1 MLYLISNIFVCVC
14 ALISFIYGITQFFKP
29 KKAIYA
35 QMIVLGVGCIAF
47 GRLYQVVRLLTG
59 GDIAN
64 EFQLGILGVIGS
76 LMFFF
81 SANFGAMDSLADDGS
96 NEYKKY
102 RIISFAAPLAALAL
116 YVIFILVA
124 DVSRLWK
131 IIGAVVTFFI
141 MQTTYFNLKHLIF
154 PDVDYG
160 VINCLKPYN
169 AAVLFYALFC
179 IADIIAMSRES
190 EIAVAIVSAEI
201 GITVLLITLLL
212 AKGVKKWTT

>member
-1 MLYLISNIFVCVC
+1 
-14 ALISFIYGITQFFKP
+14 
-29 KKAIYA
+29 
-35 QMIVLGVGCIAF
+35 MIVLGVGCIAF

-59 GDIAN
+59 GDILH

-81 SANFGAMDSLADDGS
+81 SANFGAIDSLADDKS
-96 NEYKKY
+96 KKY
-102 RIISFAAPLAALAL
+102 SKYRLIAFAAPLAALAL
-116 YVIFILVA
+116 YIGFLLFLGA
-124 DVSRLWK
+124 PRLWK

-141 MQTTYFNLKHLIF
+141 MQTTYYNLKHLIF

-190 EIAVAIVSAEI
+190 QIAVAIVSAEI
-201 GITVLLITLLL
+201 GITVLLITPLL
-212 AKGVKKWTT
+212 AKGVKKWTA

>member
-35 QMIVLGVGCIAF
+35 QMIVLGVACIAF

-59 GDIAN
+59 GDILN

-81 SANFGAMDSLADDGS
+81 SANFGAIDSLADDKS
-96 NEYKKY
+96 KKY
-102 RIISFAAPLAALAL
+102 SKYRLSAFAAPLAALAL
-116 YVIFILVA
+116 YIVFLLFFDA
-124 DVSRLWK
+124 LRLWK
-131 IIGAVVTFFI
+131 IVGAVVTFFI
-141 MQTTYFNLKHLIF
+141 MLTTYYNLKHLIF

-169 AAVLFYALFC
+169 AAVLFYALFLFW
-179 IADIIAMSRES
+179 
-190 EIAVAIVSAEI
+190 
-201 GITVLLITLLL
+201 LLYIML
-212 AKGVKKWTT
+212 

>member
-1 MLYLISNIFVCVC
+1 MVYLISNIFVCVC
-14 ALISFIYGITQFFKP
+14 AFISFVYGITQFFKP

-35 QMIVLGVGCIAF
+35 QMIVLGVGCIFF

-96 NEYKKY
+96 KEYKKY
-102 RIISFAAPLAALAL
+102 RIIALAAPLTALAL
-116 YVIFILVA
+116 YVFFLLLG

-131 IIGAVVTFFI
+131 ILGAVMTLFI
-141 MQTTYFNLKHLIF
+141 MQTTYYNLKHLIF
-154 PDVDYG
+154 PDVEYG

-169 AAVLFYALFC
+169 ALVLFYALLC
-179 IADIIAMSRES
+179 IADMIALTREN
-190 EIAVAIVSAEI
+190 EIVVAAVSAQI
-201 GITVLLITLLL
+201 GITVLLTVPMLV
-212 AKGVKKWTT
+212 KGVRKWTT

>member
-1 MLYLISNIFVCVC
+1 MLYMISNLFVCIC
-14 ALISFIYGITQFFKP
+14 ALFSFIYGITQFFKP

-59 GDIAN
+59 GDILN

-81 SANFGAMDSLADDGS
+81 SANFGAIDSLADDKS
-96 NEYKKY
+96 KKY
-102 RIISFAAPLAALAL
+102 SKYRLIAFAAPLAALAL
-116 YVIFILVA
+116 YIGFLLFLGA
-124 DVSRLWK
+124 PRLWK

>member
-1 MLYLISNIFVCVC
+1 MLYLISNLFVCVC
-14 ALISFIYGITQFFKP
+14 ALFSFIYGITQFFKP

-59 GDIAN
+59 GDILN

-81 SANFGAMDSLADDGS
+81 SANFGAIDSLADDKS
-96 NEYKKY
+96 KKY
-102 RIISFAAPLAALAL
+102 SKYRLIAFAAPLAALAL
-116 YVIFILVA
+116 YIGFLLFLGA
-124 DVSRLWK
+124 PRLWK

>member
-1 MLYLISNIFVCVC
+1 MVYLISNIFVCVC

-59 GDIAN
+59 GEVLG

-81 SANFGAMDSLADDGS
+81 SANFGTIDSLADDRS
-96 NEYKKY
+96 KQYTKY
-102 RIISFAAPLAALAL
+102 RLIAFAAPLTALAL
-116 YVIFILVA
+116 YLFFILFS

-131 IIGAVVTFFI
+131 IIGAVLTFFI
-141 MQTTYFNLKHLIF
+141 MQTTYYNLKHLIF
-154 PDVDYG
+154 PDVEYG

-169 AAVLFYALFC
+169 ALVLLYALFC
-179 IADIIAMSRES
+179 MADIIAITRNS
-190 EIAVAIVSAEI
+190 EIAIAVVSAEI
-201 GITVLLITLLL
+201 GMTVLLILPMLE
-212 AKGVKKWTT
+212 KGVKKWTT